1 MKKRGIIF
9 TLVIALVYLAFT
21 AGFNFLPRSV
31 YSELE
36 KRELK
41 RFPTFTLDSL
51 LDGSYAAA
59 ISSWYSDTEPYR
71 DTLMY
76 ASMQLRDLLGVR
88 FGAQN
93 IQYVA
98 QDQDKSIEAHGQ
110 EEALPEIPAEH
121 LPEAAEDTVRTVKAF
136 EPDTTEGSAEDVA
149 KVASSG
155 IILVGS
161 GENVRALMGFF
172 GTERGGAKYAEVVSQ
187 YGAAFG
193 KSVKVWCMPIPT
205 STEFYCPEEAAR
217 FTKKQ
222 WPVFN
227 SIFTN
232 LTHGVKP
239 VDIYSVLAEHTA
251 EPIYLRTDHHWA
263 PLGAYYAAQKF
274 AQVAG
279 VPFADLSTYEEHV
292 VHKFVGSMYGYSQN
306 IAVKKAPED
315 FVYYIPTGVEYTTTY
330 VNYTLDEEFHVT
342 GEGRPYKG
350 KYFFSFKDGSGAA
363 YTTFMGGDIK
373 LTKVETSTHNGRRLL
388 VFKDSFGNAVPGY
401 LFHSFE
407 EIHVADFR
415 YFTKDVVS
423 YVDENRIT
431 DILFANNITN
441 TCVNYTYSRYRKFLN
456 PADPGLSAFSKDTIP
471 ESVRLRMTGK
481 SYPEEGAAI
490 DWADLRYLKLLYY
503 DFNGRVRKGE
513 MVCNKAIADDLVAI
527 FKELYKA
534 KYQIAGIRLIDDFG
548 ADDQRSMEA
557 NNTSCFNYRTA
568 TNSETKLSA
577 HALGLAVDVNPLQNP
592 YVKGDI
598 VEPESAREYA
608 DRTVDFPHK
617 ITADDLCCKLFR
629 AHGFQWGGAWNSVK
643 DYQHFEKKQ

>member
-1 MKKRGIIF
+1 M
-9 TLVIALVYLAFT
+9 ALVYLAFT
-21 AGFNFLPRSV
+21 AAFNLLPRST

-36 KRELK
+36 KRDLQH
-41 RFPTFTLDSL
+41 FPSFTPDSL
-51 LDGSYAAA
+51 LDGSYTAA

-76 ASMQLRDLLGVR
+76 MSMQFRDMLGVR
-88 FGAQN
+88 FGDGN

-98 QDQDKSIEAHGQ
+98 SDT
-110 EEALPEIPAEH
+110 PAE
-121 LPEAAEDTVRTVKAF
+121 AETITEEPDPVTDADTVKSVKAF
-136 EPDTTEGSAEDVA
+136 APDTVAGGIDDIA

-172 GTERGGAKYAEVVSQ
+172 GTERGGAKYAETVSL

-193 KSVKVWCMPIPT
+193 RSVNVYCMPIPT
-205 STEFYCPEEAAR
+205 STEFYCPEEASK
-217 FTKKQ
+217 FTKEQ

-227 SIFTN
+227 SIFSHLTN
-232 LTHGVKP
+232 GVKA
-239 VDIYSVLAEHTA
+239 VDVYTVLGQHVD

-274 AQVAG
+274 AEVAG

-292 VHKFVGSMYGYSQN
+292 VHRYVGSMYGYSQN
-306 IAVKKAPED
+306 VAVKKAPED
-315 FVYYIPTGVEYTTTY
+315 FVYHIPTGVEYSTTY

-342 GEGRPYKG
+342 GESRPYQG

-373 LTKVETSTHNGRRLL
+373 MTKVMTSVRNGRRLL
-388 VFKDSFGNAVPGY
+388 VIKDSFGNAVPGY

-456 PADPGLSAFSKDTIP
+456 PSDPGLSAFTADTIP
-471 ESVRLRMTGK
+471 TAVKQRMIGN
-481 SYPEEGAAI
+481 SYPEEGADI
-490 DWADLRYLKLLYY
+490 ELSELRYLKLLYY
-503 DFNGRVRKGE
+503 DYNGRVRHGE
-513 MVCNKAIADDLVAI
+513 MVCNKAISEDLLYI

-548 ADDQRSMEA
+548 GDDERSMAA
-557 NNTSCFNYRTA
+557 NNSSCFNYRQA
-568 TNSETKLSA
+568 TNSSTKLSA
-577 HALGLAVDVNPLQNP
+577 HARGMAVDINPMQNP
-592 YVKGDI
+592 YVKGE
-598 VEPESAREYA
+598 VVLPESAQEYA

-617 ITADDLCCKLFR
+617 ITNEDLCCKLFR
-629 AHGFQWGGAWNSVK
+629 SRGFQWGGAWNSVK